1 MYTLL
6 LCVIVYPCMVLMV
19 INILC
24 LCYVRNVL
32 ILDFSFLLFLGK
44 CEAYILPVFTCLVSR
59 LCIAMH
65 LAKFRTTGF
74 CVPLFFSSLCSG
86 LDCCVGQMCR
96 IPPAPRV
103 LYWKHI
109 SKGSDSGLHRAPSHF
124 EVFDILTIFFFY
136 STLNISRKYEVPLL
150 LGMHNMFYINR
161 VHNKFY
167 ISYWTKLE
175 FFFVSISIGYLIVHA
190 WFF

>member
-1 MYTLL
+1 MYTL

-24 LCYVRNVL
+24 LRYVRNVL

-96 IPPAPRV
+96 IPGP
-103 LYWKHI
+103 
-109 SKGSDSGLHRAPSHF
+109 HRAPSHF
-124 EVFDILTIFFFY
+124 EVFDILTIFFFVQ
-136 STLNISRKYEVPLL
+136 L
-150 LGMHNMFYINR
+150 
-161 VHNKFY
+161 
-167 ISYWTKLE
+167 
-175 FFFVSISIGYLIVHA
+175 SISAENMKCHCY
-190 WFF
+190 